1 MRIAILGNSG
11 SGKSTLA
18 QWLARRGNAAVLDL
32 DTVAWLPGDEP
43 TRRPQEESAAELHG
57 FCRHH
62 AHWVVEGCYA
72 SLIAV
77 ALQYRPTLIF
87 LNPGVAACEAHCRA
101 RPWEPHKYALRE
113 EQDARLEALL
123 DWVRGYGQRDG
134 ELSLAGH
141 RAVFDRYDGRRVEW
155 VDPLVYEPPQ
165 AELLTL
171 LSGHGNT

>member
-18 QWLARRGNAAVLDL
+18 QWLAQCGGAAVLDL

-43 TRRPQEESAAELHG
+43 QRRPLEESAAELDG
-57 FCRHH
+57 FCQRH
-62 AHWVVEGCYA
+62 AHWVIEGCYA

-87 LNPGVAACEAHCRA
+87 LNPGVASCEAHCRA
-101 RPWEPHKYALRE
+101 RPWEPHKYASRA

-123 DWVRGYGQRDG
+123 DWVRGYAHRND

-141 RAVFDRYDGRRVEW
+141 RAVFDRYDGPHLEW
-155 VDPLVYEPPQ
+155 HKPPVYQPPSP
-165 AELLTL
+165 ELLAV
-171 LSGHGNT
+171 SGLC